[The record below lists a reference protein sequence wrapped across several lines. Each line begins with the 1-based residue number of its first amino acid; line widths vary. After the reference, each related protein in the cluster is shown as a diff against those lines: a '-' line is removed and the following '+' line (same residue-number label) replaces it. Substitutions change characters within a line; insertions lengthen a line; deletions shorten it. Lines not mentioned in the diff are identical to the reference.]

1 MPPVETNSL
10 WAGSCP
16 LDRRAALTFDTMRPN
31 DFHLLHPLAIP
42 AEQARRQLR
51 LGAGIPTLP
60 ELLQATVAH
69 HSHLCP
75 RQVLGVRM
83 GLAGAALLG
92 LESPRRDKRLLVIV
106 ETDGC
111 FVSGIEAA
119 TGAAV
124 GHRTLIVED
133 YGKIAATFVD
143 TLTGQALRL
152 APRPD
157 VRQHARDY
165 APGEKRHYFA
175 QLHGYQVM
183 PDELLFSA
191 QPVTL
196 QTSLR
201 EIVSRAGV
209 RVSCDLCGEEII
221 NERQVATAEGVLCR
235 ACAGN
240 GYYEP
245 APVALPACLPV

>member
-1 MPPVETNSL
+1 
-10 WAGSCP
+10 
-16 LDRRAALTFDTMRPN
+16 MRPN

-42 AEQARRQLR
+42 AEQTRGKFR
-51 LGAGIPTLP
+51 LGAGRPTLT
-60 ELLQATVAH
+60 ELLQATAAH

-83 GLAGAALLG
+83 GLAGAAFLG

-124 GHRTLIVED
+124 GHRTLLVED

-165 APGEKRHYFA
+165 APDETRHYFA
-175 QLHGYQVM
+175 QLQGYQVM

-191 QPVTL
+191 QAVTL
-196 QTSLR
+196 QTPLQ

-209 RVSCDLCGEEII
+209 RVNCDLCGEEII
-221 NERQVATAEGVLCR
+221 NERQVTTTYGVFCR
-235 ACAGN
+235 ACAGT

-245 APVALPACLPV
+245 APIALPASLPV